1 MFVGIII
8 ISPEGFE
15 LEYHL
20 HTIRRQGK
28 DIIFLD
34 MCTHYFVSIVQLRVN
49 VAIKMLVGGQNAIL
63 MHAYPF

>member
-8 ISPEGFE
+8 ISPEGSE

-20 HTIRRQGK
+20 HTIRRQRK

-34 MCTHYFVSIVQLRVN
+34 MCTHYFVSIVQLRVSA
-49 VAIKMLVGGQNAIL
+49 AIQMPLRGKML
-63 MHAYPF
+63 F